1 MTDTSPAHS
10 DPLAELESKTSHLLK
25 TLGPGL
31 LWAGASIGVSHLVQ
45 STRAGASYG
54 FILIW
59 LVVLAMIVKYPFF
72 EYGPRYAAATGNS
85 LLEGYKKLGAWAM
98 TFFLIM
104 TIGTMFA
111 VEAAVTIVT
120 AGLASQILPIGISPL
135 AWSAILLAICV
146 GVLIYGQYALLD
158 SAIKVIIVVLALS
171 TVVAVITAI
180 IHGSNVQP
188 DFEMPVLW
196 SVAGI
201 SFVVALMG
209 WMPCPIDVA
218 VWHSL
223 WTLERKKQTGHTPS
237 LKHVQFDFNLGY
249 IGTGFL
255 ALGFLTLGA
264 LVMFGTGESFASS
277 GGKFANQLI
286 SLYSTTLGSWS
297 RPVILIAAFT
307 TMFSTTLTVTDA
319 YPRVLSRSTALLMG
333 KKPDHLRST
342 RYYWIWMGLVVL
354 GALFILGLFTST
366 MTILVDIATT
376 LSFVTAPVFAIM
388 NYRVLTGSDV
398 PAESQPDR
406 ILKIWSWIGII
417 FLSGFTLGFLYWRF
431 F

>member
-1 MTDTSPAHS
+1 
-10 DPLAELESKTSHLLK
+10 
-25 TLGPGL
+25 
-31 LWAGASIGVSHLVQ
+31 
-45 STRAGASYG
+45 
-54 FILIW
+54 
-59 LVVLAMIVKYPFF
+59 
-72 EYGPRYAAATGNS
+72 
-85 LLEGYKKLGAWAM
+85 
-98 TFFLIM
+98 M

-223 WTLERKKQTGHTPS
+223 WTLERK
-237 LKHVQFDFNLGY
+237 N
-249 IGTGFL
+249 
-255 ALGFLTLGA
+255 
-264 LVMFGTGESFASS
+264 
-277 GGKFANQLI
+277 
-286 SLYSTTLGSWS
+286 
-297 RPVILIAAFT
+297 RPDIL
-307 TMFSTTLTVTDA
+307 
-319 YPRVLSRSTALLMG
+319 R
-333 KKPDHLRST
+333 H
-342 RYYWIWMGLVVL
+342 
-354 GALFILGLFTST
+354 
-366 MTILVDIATT
+366 
-376 LSFVTAPVFAIM
+376 
-388 NYRVLTGSDV
+388 
-398 PAESQPDR
+398 
-406 ILKIWSWIGII
+406 
-417 FLSGFTLGFLYWRF
+417 
-431 F
+431 